1 MGIFVGLISHTYFI
15 QLTWNLNDKW
25 CQPYTM
31 SLYNS
36 KYRTLFERFC
46 LWVSDTLRSQRLSS
60 KSKAWDF
67 SLTSLEDT
75 YGFLPISTPSGDW
88 LPSFLLV
95 NSSPKH
101 THANTQTYTC
111 TPHCLPG
118 QSRVEYSH
126 MALSPWPSQL
136 VKWLELGQSQ
146 CSIPQ
151 GTKCG
156 LKPGRQIKLVLR
168 FSVAISGI
176 NDRT

>member
-1 MGIFVGLISHTYFI
+1 MTSGVNLIQWIYIIVNIVQYFNDSVYGF
-15 QLTWNLNDKW
+15 QTTWDLK
-25 CQPYTM
+25 
-31 SLYNS
+31 
-36 KYRTLFERFC
+36 
-46 LWVSDTLRSQRLSS
+46 RLSS

-67 SLTSLEDT
+67 SSTSLRNT

-136 VKWLELGQSQ
+136 VRWLELGQSQ

-156 LKPGRQIKLVLR
+156 LKPGRQIKADLLR
-168 FSVAISGI
+168 SSVAIPGT